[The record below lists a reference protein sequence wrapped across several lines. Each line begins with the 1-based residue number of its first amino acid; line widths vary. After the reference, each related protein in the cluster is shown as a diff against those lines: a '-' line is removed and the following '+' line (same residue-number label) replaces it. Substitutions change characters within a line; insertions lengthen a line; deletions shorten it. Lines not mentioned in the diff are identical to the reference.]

1 MLSRPYSA
9 PPSPGSHQGET
20 VGMRREQSTDLLF
33 EISETG
39 RRAHRLPACDVPVVD
54 VQTVLPAGTLSPQPP
69 TLPEVGEIDLIR
81 HYVNLSTRN
90 MSIDTN
96 FYPLGSCTMK
106 YNPKRHERLAALPGL
121 AELHPLQSD
130 ASCQGML
137 QILYEMQSILA
148 EIAGLD
154 AVSLQPAA
162 GAQGELTALLVAA
175 AYFAECGE
183 TRTRVLIPDSAH
195 GTNPAS
201 AAIAGFEAVAVK
213 SNQRGHV
220 DLEDLKSK
228 LDDRTAVFMIT
239 NPNTLGL
246 FEPQIAAITQL
257 VHERGGLVYLDG
269 ANMNAIVGITRPG
282 DFGADMMHYNVH
294 KTFTGPHGAGGP
306 GAGPIAVRA
315 GLAPFLPVPIVARDG
330 ERYHLELSRPKSIG
344 RVRSFFGNVG
354 ILLRGYCYI
363 RTLGPAGL
371 REMTENAVLNANYL
385 LSLIKDVFEV
395 PFGDRCMHEFVA
407 SARQLRR
414 ERKVSAMDVAKRLLD
429 FGYHAP
435 TVYFPL
441 VVAEAIMIE
450 PTETESKQTLDAFAQ
465 ALRQIKD
472 EDADYLHQ
480 APYTTP
486 ISRPDEIKAAK
497 EPVLRW
503 KP

>member
-1 MLSRPYSA
+1 MDKS
-9 PPSPGSHQGET
+9 
-20 VGMRREQSTDLLF
+20 QSTGLLF
-33 EISETG
+33 ELSHPG
-39 RRAHRLPACDVPVVD
+39 RRTHLLPACDVPAPD
-54 VQTVLPAGTLSPQPP
+54 AGRLLPADALADAPP
-69 TLPEVGEIDLIR
+69 PLPEVGEIDLVR
-81 HYVNLSTRN
+81 HFVNLSTKN

-121 AELHPLQSD
+121 ADLHPLQPD
-130 ASCQGML
+130 NSCQGML
-137 QILYEMQSILA
+137 QLLWEMQNILA

-154 AVSLQPAA
+154 AVSLQPSA

-175 AYFAECGE
+175 AYFRDRGE
-183 TRTRVLIPDSAH
+183 VRSRVLIPDSAH

-201 AAIAGFEAVAVK
+201 AAIAGFDAVTVK
-213 SNQRGHV
+213 SNARGLV
-220 DLEDLKSK
+220 DLDDLRAK

-246 FEPQIAAITQL
+246 FDDQIVTITEL
-257 VHERGGLVYLDG
+257 LHGKGALVYLDG
-269 ANMNAIVGITRPG
+269 ANMNAILGVTRPG

-306 GAGPIAVRA
+306 GAGPIAVRRH
-315 GLAPFLPVPIVARDG
+315 LAPYLPVPVVVKDG
-330 ERYHLELSRPKSIG
+330 ERFRLDYDRPKSVG

-354 ILLRGYCYI
+354 ILVRGYCYI
-363 RTLGPAGL
+363 RTLGPEGL
-371 REMTENAVLNANYL
+371 RRVSENAVLNANYL
-385 LSLIKDVFEV
+385 LSLVKQVYEV
-395 PFGDRCMHEFVA
+395 PHGDRCMHEFVA
-407 SARQLRR
+407 TARRLKR

-441 VVAEAIMIE
+441 VVPEALMIE
-450 PTETESKQTLDAFAQ
+450 PTETESKETLDAFAETLLKI
-465 ALRQIKD
+465 AGEGAEFLH
-472 EDADYLHQ
+472 DAPHTLGV
-480 APYTTP
+480 
-486 ISRPDEIKAAK
+486 SRPDEVKAAK